1 MADFEYIF
9 GMSVPYERRGNT
21 SIVAREERIG
31 WVVLTKMRGGMAFGA
46 IFFNPSYHRPTTI
59 HAIGAIVILLVSP
72 AFDTYH
78 ARFAARQGWLSARAL
93 HGRDNVE

>member
-1 MADFEYIF
+1 
-9 GMSVPYERRGNT
+9 
-21 SIVAREERIG
+21 
-31 WVVLTKMRGGMAFGA
+31 
-46 IFFNPSYHRPTTI
+46 
-59 HAIGAIVILLVSP
+59 VILLVSP